1 MTEQERE
8 MRRQR
13 LLAAAQKIGEVLAT
27 KGIDVVGMFERLA
40 ELSQKSPNTFWTG
53 VKFLK

>member
-8 MRRQR
+8 ARRQR

-40 ELSQKSPNTFWTG
+40 ELAHKSPNTFWTG